1 MKRIICDSY
10 YKKEK
15 HLWSIEPEN
24 PNNQQFNRRI
34 LAVNHLYEW
43 LYNNGV
49 LEKVSFWFRDYED
62 KVYFALDV
70 EALLPYHK
78 NMEHSKVTDAALAV
92 HHIFDEKHRPC
103 RYSGAIQLGWIMAT
117 YRDNGGCIGSSWEC
131 DLVKMLQTRTVQK
144 VLDIQNKHGVKEAV
158 LYAAGDDSE
167 WNPLPDLQKNIF
179 LKSLEKYADELDPD
193 MDFDHLDP
201 LYIYKLNY
209 IYQEN
214 HRDLALFKEWLH
226 CESILDEP
234 LLTFDEY
241 QAIADRY
248 NGNLQDVN
256 KTDITAITSLK
267 ETLEKYRSLNAP
279 ITEGKLIS
287 RNNMNKNLLAL
298 IDEADGEMLFLEPEF
313 NTFSND
319 ELKAMLIYVAATP
332 ALEGYVEFDLES
344 ESDRLITI
352 YKGVKEA
359 LV

>member
-1 MKRIICDSY
+1 
-10 YKKEK
+10 
-15 HLWSIEPEN
+15 
-24 PNNQQFNRRI
+24 
-34 LAVNHLYEW
+34 
-43 LYNNGV
+43 
-49 LEKVSFWFRDYED
+49 
-62 KVYFALDV
+62 
-70 EALLPYHK
+70 
-78 NMEHSKVTDAALAV
+78 
-92 HHIFDEKHRPC
+92 
-103 RYSGAIQLGWIMAT
+103 
-117 YRDNGGCIGSSWEC
+117 
-131 DLVKMLQTRTVQK
+131 MLQTRTVQK
-144 VLDIQNKHGVKEAV
+144 VLDIQNKHGIKEAV

-179 LKSLEKYADELDPD
+179 LRAVEKYADELDPD
-193 MDFDHLDP
+193 MDYDGLDP

-214 HRDLALFKEWLH
+214 HTDLALFKEWLY

-234 LLTFDEY
+234 SLTFSEY
-241 QAIADRY
+241 QAFADRY

-298 IDEADGEMLFLEPEF
+298 IDEADGEKLFLEPEF